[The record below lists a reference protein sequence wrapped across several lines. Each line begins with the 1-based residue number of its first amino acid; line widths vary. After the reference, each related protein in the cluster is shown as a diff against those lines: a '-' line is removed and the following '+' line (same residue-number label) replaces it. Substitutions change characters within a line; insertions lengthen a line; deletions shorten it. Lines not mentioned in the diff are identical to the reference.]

1 MFSDVCV
8 VLDARICALNF
19 FSRDYR
25 DLNNKAVA
33 DYSTK
38 TTSTTVLLG
47 EWAGPPGKKEGK
59 RIHFAVHFSN

>member
-33 DYSTK
+33 DYYNNEYYSIVRGMGGITGQK
-38 TTSTTVLLG
+38 R
-47 EWAGPPGKKEGK
+47 GKA
-59 RIHFAVHFSN
+59 AVHFSN